1 MKTLGLLGGM
11 SWESTS
17 TYYTI
22 INRRIREKLGSTHSS
37 CCLIHSFDFYEIEK
51 LQNSNS
57 WDLLTKKLSDAAIK
71 LHEAG
76 AEGIIICSNTMHKTA
91 EKISKNISIPLLHI
105 VKIVSE
111 EISNSGYSK
120 IGLLGTKFTMNDE
133 QYSRIMKKNNID
145 LLVPA
150 IEDQEKMHRI
160 IFNELVKGI
169 LSETSKKEVIR
180 MIDFLSA
187 SGAEGIILGCTE
199 IPLLI
204 KQKDTKLPLFDTTS
218 IHALAAADWSVG
230 ITKKWNI
237 PK

>member
-22 INRRIREKLGSTHSS
+22 INRRIREKLGGTHSS
-37 CCLIHSFDFYEIEK
+37 SCLIHSFDFYEIEK
-51 LQNSNS
+51 LQISNS

-71 LHEAG
+71 LYEAG
-76 AEGIIICSNTMHKTA
+76 AEGILICSNTMHKTA
-91 EKISKNISIPLLHI
+91 DEISKNISIPLLHI

-111 EISNSGYSK
+111 EISNAGYSK

-145 LLVPA
+145 LLVPGSK
-150 IEDQEKMHRI
+150 DQDKMHRI
-160 IFNELVKGI
+160 IFEELVKGI
-169 LSETSKKEVIR
+169 LSETSKKEVLK
-180 MIDFLSA
+180 MIDHLSA

-204 KQKDTKLPLFDTTS
+204 KQKDTNLPLFDTTR

-230 ITKKWNI
+230 
-237 PK
+237 

>member
-22 INRRIREKLGSTHSS
+22 INRRIREKLGGTHSS
-37 CCLIHSFDFYEIEK
+37 SCLIHSFDFCEIEK
-51 LQNSNS
+51 LQISNS

-71 LHEAG
+71 LYEAG
-76 AEGIIICSNTMHKTA
+76 AEGILICSNTMHKTA
-91 EKISKNISIPLLHI
+91 DEISKNISIPLLHI
-105 VKIVSE
+105 VEIVSE
-111 EISNSGYSK
+111 EISNAGYSK

-145 LLVPA
+145 LLVPGSK
-150 IEDQEKMHRI
+150 DQDEMHRI
-160 IFNELVKGI
+160 IFEELVKGI
-169 LSETSKKEVIR
+169 LSETSKKEVLK
-180 MIDFLSA
+180 MIDHLSK

-204 KQKDTKLPLFDTTS
+204 KQKDTNLPLFDTTR

-230 ITKKWNI
+230 
-237 PK
+237 

>member
-22 INRRIREKLGSTHSS
+22 INRRIREKLGDTHSS
-37 CCLIHSFDFYEIEK
+37 ACLIHSFDFYEIEK
-51 LQNSNS
+51 LQISNS

-71 LHEAG
+71 LYEAG
-76 AEGIIICSNTMHKTA
+76 AEGILICSNTMHKTA
-91 EKISKNISIPLLHI
+91 DEISENISIPLLHM
-105 VKIVSE
+105 VKIVSN
-111 EISNSGYSK
+111 EISNTGYSK

-145 LLVPA
+145 LLVPGT
-150 IEDQEKMHRI
+150 EDQDEMHRI
-160 IFNELVKGI
+160 IFEELVRGI
-169 LSETSKKEVIR
+169 ISETSKKEVLR
-180 MIDFLSA
+180 MIGHLSA

-204 KQKDTKLPLFDTTS
+204 KQKDTTLPLFDTTS
-218 IHALAAADWSVG
+218 IHALAAADWAVEE
-230 ITKKWNI
+230 
-237 PK
+237 

>member
-1 MKTLGLLGGM
+1 MKTLGLIGGM

-22 INRRIREKLGSTHSS
+22 INRRIREKLGGTHSS
-37 CCLIHSFDFYEIEK
+37 SCLIFSFDFHEIEK
-51 LQNSNS
+51 LQNRNS
-57 WDLLTKKLSDAAIK
+57 WDLITEKLSDAAIK

-76 AEGIIICSNTMHKTA
+76 AEGILICSNTMHKNA
-91 EKISKNISIPLLHI
+91 EKISKNVCIPLLHI

-111 EISNSGYSK
+111 EISKAGYSK

-133 QYSRIMKKNNID
+133 QYFRIMKKNNIN
-145 LLVPA
+145 LLVPGT
-150 IEDQEKMHRI
+150 EDQDELHRI
-160 IFNELVKGI
+160 IFEELVKGT
-169 LSETSKKEVIR
+169 LSEPSKKEVLR
-180 MIDFLSA
+180 MIDHLSA

-204 KQKDTKLPLFDTTS
+204 KQKDTNLPLFDTTS

-230 ITKKWNI
+230 NYALS
-237 PK
+237 

>member
-1 MKTLGLLGGM
+1 MKTLGLIGGM

-22 INRRIREKLGSTHSS
+22 INRRIREKLGGTHSS
-37 CCLIHSFDFYEIEK
+37 SCLIHSFDFYEIEK
-51 LQNSNS
+51 LQISNS

-71 LHEAG
+71 LYEAG
-76 AEGIIICSNTMHKTA
+76 AEGILICSNTMHKTA
-91 EKISKNISIPLLHI
+91 DEISKNISIPLLHI

-111 EISNSGYSK
+111 EISNAGYSK

-145 LLVPA
+145 LLVPGSK
-150 IEDQEKMHRI
+150 DQDKMHRI
-160 IFNELVKGI
+160 IFEELVKGI
-169 LSETSKKEVIR
+169 LSETSKKEVLK
-180 MIDFLSA
+180 MIDHLSA

-204 KQKDTKLPLFDTTS
+204 KQKDTNLPLFDTTR

-230 ITKKWNI
+230 
-237 PK
+237 